1 MNFFKKL
8 FGGKEMGKSE
18 DGTTI
23 YGYDASDEQQVTPPA
38 NILYMEDLNEHF
50 NRVFPNRETGV
61 FHELISDVVHIDV
74 NIMEATPDE
83 PYRVLYTNGM
93 SDLPLTLPQE
103 IRKEYKHL
111 ERAELMM
118 FLPADW
124 PLTQEDFE
132 AEENYWPIRLMKM
145 LARFP
150 HMYQTWLGYGHTIP
164 NTEDYEPY
172 ADNTELSGVILYAL
186 PEEVSTVH
194 TKDGNQVQ
202 VYFLVPLYRE
212 EMEFKLESGMDELM
226 ARLFELPED
235 FLVLNPNRHNACK

>member
-8 FGGKEMGKSE
+8 FGGNAMGQSE

-23 YGYDASDEQQVTPPA
+23 YGYDALDEQQITPPS
-38 NILYMEDLNEHF
+38 NILYMEDLNDHF
-50 NRVFPNRETGV
+50 NLVFPNRETGV
-61 FHELISDVVHIDV
+61 FHELISDIVHIDV

-83 PYRVLYTNGM
+83 RYRVLYTNGM
-93 SDLPLTLPQE
+93 SDLPMTLPQE
-103 IRKEYKHL
+103 IREEYKHL

-132 AEENYWPIRLMKM
+132 VEENYWPIRLMKM

-164 NTEDYEPY
+164 NTEDYKPY
-172 ADNTELSGVILYAL
+172 ADNTGLSGVILYAL
-186 PEEVSTVH
+186 PEEVSTIH

-212 EMEFKLESGMDELM
+212 EMEFKLESGMDELVDK
-226 ARLFELPED
+226 LFELPED
-235 FLVLNPNRHNACK
+235 FLVLNPNRRNACK

>member
-1 MNFFKKL
+1 
-8 FGGKEMGKSE
+8 
-18 DGTTI
+18 
-23 YGYDASDEQQVTPPA
+23 
-38 NILYMEDLNEHF
+38 
-50 NRVFPNRETGV
+50 
-61 FHELISDVVHIDV
+61 
-74 NIMEATPDE
+74 
-83 PYRVLYTNGM
+83 
-93 SDLPLTLPQE
+93 
-103 IRKEYKHL
+103 
-111 ERAELMM
+111 MM

-124 PLTQEDFE
+124 PLTQKDFE

-172 ADNTELSGVILYAL
+172 APNTELSGVILFAL

-212 EMEFKLESGMDELM
+212 EMEFKLESGMDELV
-226 ARLFELPED
+226 AKLSELPGD
-235 FLVLNPNRHNACK
+235 FLVLNPNRLHACK

>member
-8 FGGKEMGKSE
+8 FGGNTLAKSE

-23 YGYDASDEQQVTPPA
+23 YGYDAQDERQITPPS

-61 FHELISDVVHIDV
+61 FHELISDIVHIDV
-74 NIMEATPDE
+74 NIMDATPDE

-93 SDLPLTLPQE
+93 SDLPMTLPQE

-172 ADNTELSGVILYAL
+172 AANTELSGVILFAL

-212 EMEFKLESGMDELM
+212 EMEFKLESGMDELV
-226 ARLFELPED
+226 AKLSELSDD
-235 FLVLNPNRHNACK
+235 FLVLNPNRHNVCK

>member
-8 FGGKEMGKSE
+8 FGGTEMGKSE

-23 YGYDASDEQQVTPPA
+23 YGYDAPDERQLTPPSR
-38 NILYMEDLNEHF
+38 ILYMEELNEHF
-50 NRVFPNRETGV
+50 NKVFPNRETGV
-61 FHELISDVVHIDV
+61 FHELISDIVHIDV

-83 PYRVLYTNGM
+83 PYRVLFTNGM
-93 SDLPLTLPQE
+93 SDLPMTLPQE
-103 IRKEYKHL
+103 MREEYKHL
-111 ERAELMM
+111 ERTELMM

-124 PLTQEDFE
+124 PLTQKDFE

-172 ADNTELSGVILYAL
+172 APNTELSGAILLAL

-194 TKDGNQVQ
+194 TTDGNQVQ

-212 EMEFKLESGMDELM
+212 EMEFKLESGVDELV
-226 ARLFELPED
+226 AKLSELPGD
-235 FLVLNPNRHNACK
+235 FLVLNPNRPNACK

>member
-1 MNFFKKL
+1 MNFFKKW
-8 FGGKEMGKSE
+8 FGGKEMGNSE

-23 YGYDASDEQQVTPPA
+23 YGYDAPDEQQLTPPSD
-38 NILYMEDLNEHF
+38 ILYMEELNEHF
-50 NRVFPNRETGV
+50 NKVFPNRETGV
-61 FHELISDVVHIDV
+61 FHELISDIVHIDV

-93 SDLPLTLPQE
+93 SDLPMTLPQE

-111 ERAELMM
+111 ERSELMM

-124 PLTQEDFE
+124 PLTQKDFE

-172 ADNTELSGVILYAL
+172 ALNTELSGVILFAL

-194 TKDGNQVQ
+194 TTDGNQVQ

-212 EMEFKLESGMDELM
+212 EMEFKLESGMDELIDK
-226 ARLFELPED
+226 LSGLPGD
-235 FLVLNPNRHNACK
+235 FLVLNPNRPNACK

>member
-1 MNFFKKL
+1 
-8 FGGKEMGKSE
+8 MGKSE

-23 YGYDASDEQQVTPPA
+23 YGYDAQDEQQITPPS
-38 NILYMEDLNEHF
+38 NILYMEELNEHF

-61 FHELISDVVHIDV
+61 FHELISDIVHIDV

-93 SDLPLTLPQE
+93 SDLPMTLPQE
-103 IRKEYKHL
+103 IREEYKHL

-132 AEENYWPIRLMKM
+132 SEENYWPIRLMKM

-172 ADNTELSGVILYAL
+172 ASNTGLSGVILYAL
-186 PEEVSTVH
+186 PEEVSTGH

-212 EMEFKLESGMDELM
+212 EMEFKLESGMDELVDK
-226 ARLFELPED
+226 LFELPED
-235 FLVLNPNRHNACK
+235 FLVLDPNRRNACK